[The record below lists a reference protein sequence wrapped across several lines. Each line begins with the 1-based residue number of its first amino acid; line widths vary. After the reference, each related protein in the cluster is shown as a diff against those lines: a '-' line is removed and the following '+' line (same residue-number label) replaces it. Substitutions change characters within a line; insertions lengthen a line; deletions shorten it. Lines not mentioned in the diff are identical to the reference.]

1 MVGQPSAHACS
12 DFGYLSPREIVI
24 RGRGDEN
31 VKGRIESGRH
41 PLAYLSY
48 HMSLVPKSLKESMN
62 AEGYVN
68 GKWELGLSQWA
79 RALVSYLAVVSDLN
93 RDSTTMHKLPE

>member
-1 MVGQPSAHACS
+1 MRAPILGT
-12 DFGYLSPREIVI
+12 YRPREIVI

-31 VKGRIESGRH
+31 VKGRIESPTRLSERGR
-41 PLAYLSY
+41 LC
-48 HMSLVPKSLKESMN
+48 
-62 AEGYVN
+62 
-68 GKWELGLSQWA
+68 KWELGLSQWA